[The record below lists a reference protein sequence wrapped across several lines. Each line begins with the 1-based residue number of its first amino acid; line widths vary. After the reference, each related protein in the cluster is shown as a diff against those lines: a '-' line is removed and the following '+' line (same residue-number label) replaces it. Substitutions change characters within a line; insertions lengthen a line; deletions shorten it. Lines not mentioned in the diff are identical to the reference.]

1 MRSELYEVMAESQ
14 NLAENEVVA
23 GNIELFTEV
32 REFLTSDIKL
42 KN

>member
-32 REFLTSDIKL
+32 RGFLTSDIKL